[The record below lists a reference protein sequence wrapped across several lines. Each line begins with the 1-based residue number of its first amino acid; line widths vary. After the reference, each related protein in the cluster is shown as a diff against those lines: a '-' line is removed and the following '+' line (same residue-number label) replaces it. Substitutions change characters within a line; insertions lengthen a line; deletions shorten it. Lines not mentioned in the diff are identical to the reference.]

1 MSLEILAFL
10 MFGALVLALAV
21 GHPLAFSLGGV
32 AFFFGL
38 IGWGGNWWALVGM
51 FTSKTYGG
59 MDNFVLVAVPLF
71 IFMAQM
77 MDAAG
82 IAEKLYHTLHVLMGP
97 IRGGLAVATIMVCV
111 MFAASCGIVGATE
124 VAIGLLAAPALMKR
138 HYNIS
143 LTAGTI
149 CAGGTLGIIIPPSIM
164 LVVYGSMKGM
174 SVGKLFAAAFF
185 PGLLLAALYI
195 VYILTSCAIFPAMG
209 PPLPKEERTYT
220 WRQKIVM
227 AMTSLVPP
235 LALILIVLG
244 SIIFGIATPTEASGM
259 GCMGSSFLALIYR
272 KLTWKVAKD
281 AVYATLQTTSMILI
295 IYIGGCC
302 FSAVFLG
309 LGGGGSIADFLLGL
323 EVSPYVILWL
333 MMITVFFLGMFI
345 DWIAILLILLPVF
358 SPIAKQLGFDSLWFA
373 TLICVNLQMAFLTPP
388 FGYSLF
394 FMKGIAP
401 EGMTMNHIYKGVVPF
416 VILQWIGLAI
426 CVYWPELV
434 LYLPSIIFA
443 GK

>member
-1 MSLEILAFL
+1 MSLEILALF
-10 MFGALVLALAV
+10 MFGALLLALAV

-32 AFFFGL
+32 AFYFGL
-38 IGWGGNWWALVGM
+38 IGWGGNWWAVLTM
-51 FTSKTYGG
+51 FVNKTYGG

-71 IFMAQM
+71 IFMAQL

-111 MFAASCGIVGATE
+111 IFAASCGIVGATE
-124 VAIGLLAAPALMKR
+124 VAVGVLAAPALVRR

-149 CAGGTLGIIIPPSIM
+149 CAGGTLGIIIPPSVM

-185 PGLLLAALYI
+185 PGLLLAVLYI
-195 VYILTSCAIFPAMG
+195 FFILISCAIFPAMG
-209 PPLPKEERTYT
+209 PPLPKEERIYN
-220 WRQKIVM
+220 WHQKFVM
-227 AMTSLVPP
+227 AITSLVPP
-235 LALILIVLG
+235 VTLILIVLG
-244 SIIFGIATPTEASGM
+244 SIVLGIATPTEASGM
-259 GCMGSSFLALIYR
+259 GCLGGFLLALIYR
-272 KLTWKVAKD
+272 KLTWKVIKD
-281 AVYATLQTTSMILI
+281 AAYATLQTTSMILI
-295 IYIGGCC
+295 LYIGGSC

-309 LGGGGSIADFLLGL
+309 LGGGESIAGFMLNLK
-323 EVSPYVILWL
+323 VSPYVILWL

-345 DWIAILLILLPVF
+345 DWIAILLILLPIY
-358 SPIAKQLGFDSLWFA
+358 SPIANELGFNPLWFA

-394 FMKGIAP
+394 FLKGIAP
-401 EGMTMNHIYKGVVPF
+401 EGMTMNHIYKGAVPF

-434 LYLPSIIFA
+434 LYLPNIIFT

>member
-1 MSLEILAFL
+1 
-10 MFGALVLALAV
+10 MFV
-21 GHPLAFSLGGV
+21 
-32 AFFFGL
+32 
-38 IGWGGNWWALVGM
+38 N
-51 FTSKTYGG
+51 KTYGG

-71 IFMAQM
+71 IFMAQL

-111 MFAASCGIVGATE
+111 IFAASCGIVGATE
-124 VAIGLLAAPALMKR
+124 VAVGVLAAPALVRR

-149 CAGGTLGIIIPPSIM
+149 CAGGTLGIIIPPSVM

-185 PGLLLAALYI
+185 PGLLLAVLYI
-195 VYILTSCAIFPAMG
+195 FFILISCAIFPAMG
-209 PPLPKEERTYT
+209 PPLPKEERIYN
-220 WRQKIVM
+220 WHQKFVM
-227 AMTSLVPP
+227 AITSLVPP
-235 LALILIVLG
+235 VTLILIVLG
-244 SIIFGIATPTEASGM
+244 SIVLGIATPTEASGM
-259 GCMGSSFLALIYR
+259 GCLGGFLLALIYR
-272 KLTWKVAKD
+272 KLTWKVIKD
-281 AVYATLQTTSMILI
+281 AAYATLQTTSMILI
-295 IYIGGCC
+295 LYIGGSC

-309 LGGGGSIADFLLGL
+309 LGGGESIAGFMLNLK
-323 EVSPYVILWL
+323 VSPYVILWL

-345 DWIAILLILLPVF
+345 DWIAILLILLPIY
-358 SPIAKQLGFDSLWFA
+358 SPIANELGFNPLWFA

-394 FMKGIAP
+394 FLKGIAP
-401 EGMTMNHIYKGVVPF
+401 EGMTMNHIYKGAVPF

-434 LYLPSIIFA
+434 LYLPNIIFT